1 MSLVSMKMTAEEAKE
16 YGGPVTADYQGPE
29 YPYGLSIDLDD
40 GSLEKLGITAL
51 PKVGSEMM
59 ITAKCVVKSVS
70 ANQMQGGDQETR
82 VCLQITDMDVG
93 QTENAQN
100 NDRASKLYGNT
111 NGTTEPRA
119 MNNLQSSLLGG

>member
-1 MSLVSMKMTAEEAKE
+1 MSLVSMKMSAEESKEYATAEYEA
-16 YGGPVTADYQGPE
+16 PQ

-40 GSLEKLGITAL
+40 DALEKLGITAL
-51 PKVGSEMM
+51 PKVGAEMM

-70 ANQMQGGDQETR
+70 ANQMQGGDAESR

-100 NDRASKLYGNT
+100 NDRASKLYGDN

-119 MNNLQSSLLGG
+119 INNLQSTLLGG

>member
-1 MSLVSMKMTAEEAKE
+1 MSMINMKMSAEESKE
-16 YGGPVTADYQGPE
+16 YGGMEIEAPE
-29 YPYGLSIDLDD
+29 YPYGLSIDLGDD
-40 GSLEKLGITAL
+40 SLEKLGITAL

-70 ANQMQGGDQETR
+70 SNQMQGGDKESR

-100 NDRASKLYGNT
+100 DNRATKLYGNT

-119 MNNLQSSLLGG
+119 INNLQSSLIGG

>member
-1 MSLVSMKMTAEEAKE
+1 MSLVSMKMSAEETKE
-16 YGGPVTADYQGPE
+16 YSGVAVEAPQ

-40 GSLEKLGITAL
+40 GALEKLGITAL
-51 PKVGSEMM
+51 PKVGAEMM

-70 ANQMQGGDQETR
+70 SNQMQGGDAESR
-82 VCLQITDMDVG
+82 VCLQITDMDIG

-100 NDRASKLYGNT
+100 DNRASKLYGNN

-119 MNNLQSSLLGG
+119 INNLQSTMLGAP

>member
-1 MSLVSMKMTAEEAKE
+1 MALVSMKMSPEEAKE
-16 YGGPVTADYQGPE
+16 YGAIDMGEAPQ

-40 GSLEKLGITAL
+40 DALEKLGITAL

-70 ANQMQGGDQETR
+70 SNQMQGGDAESR

-100 NDRASKLYGNT
+100 DNRASKLYGNT
-111 NGTTEPRA
+111 NGGTEGRA
-119 MNNLQSSLLGG
+119 INNLQSSLLGG

>member
-1 MSLVSMKMTAEEAKE
+1 MALVSMKMSPEEAKE
-16 YGGPVTADYQGPE
+16 YGAIDIGEAPQ

-40 GSLEKLGITAL
+40 DALEKLGITAL

-70 ANQMQGGDQETR
+70 SNQMQGGDAESR

-100 NDRASKLYGNT
+100 DNRASKLYGNT
-111 NGTTEPRA
+111 NGGTEGRA
-119 MNNLQSSLLGG
+119 INNLQSSLLGG